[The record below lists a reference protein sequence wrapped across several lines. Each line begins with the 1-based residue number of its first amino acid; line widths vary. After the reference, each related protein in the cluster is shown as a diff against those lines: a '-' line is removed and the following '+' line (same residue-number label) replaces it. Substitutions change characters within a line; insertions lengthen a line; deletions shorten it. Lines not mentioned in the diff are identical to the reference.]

1 MDMNISMRDK
11 KILLMF
17 LGVGVFAA
25 GYFLGYR
32 PQMEEAE
39 SIQASNL
46 PLQERLDD
54 LLKLAENRDF
64 YIEETNSIQ
73 EQIAQYSSEFP
84 ADIKQEDGIVLSL
97 NMEDSLDMQISNVGL
112 GTREFV
118 ASLDG
123 STEEDIINMP
133 DETLS
138 EQANAKTEAQIDEI
152 EGTDVRGDKERQIAS
167 DAEVENMNSTTSV
180 PVLYRTQDSMQFTG
194 SYTSLKDMVE
204 YLSDQSGRMTLD
216 NVNASFDSTTG
227 KLTGSITVNL
237 FSMAGIGKTYTEPD
251 AGSVA
256 YGTNN
261 IFGTIEGSGKKS
273 KKSKKKQSADTE
285 NAQSADE
292 TDSSEEQAAS
302 EAGADGQD
310 VNSQE
315 GDNSQDAAAPADG
328 GDQS

>member
-25 GYFLGYR
+25 GYFLGYQ

-39 SIQASNL
+39 SIQASNA
-46 PLQERLDD
+46 PLQERLND

-64 YIEETNSIQ
+64 YIEETDSIQ
-73 EQIAQYSSEFP
+73 KQIDQYTSEFP

-123 STEEDIINMP
+123 STEDELVDMP

-138 EQANAKTEAQIDEI
+138 EQANAQTEAQIDEI

-167 DAEVENMNSTTSV
+167 DKEVENMDSTTSV

-194 SYTSLKDMVE
+194 TYASLKDMVE
-204 YLSDQSGRMTLD
+204 YLADQTGRMTLD
-216 NVNASFDSTTG
+216 NVTASFDSSTG
-227 KLTGSITVNL
+227 NLTGSITVNL
-237 FSMAGIGKTYTEPD
+237 FSMAGTGKTYTEPD

-256 YGTNN
+256 YGTDN
-261 IFGTIEGSGKKS
+261 IFGTIESSKKKS
-273 KKSKKKQSADTE
+273 KKSKKTSEKATDTE
-285 NAQSADE
+285 STQS
-292 TDSSEEQAAS
+292 TDDTAS
-302 EAGADGQD
+302 TDTGADGQD
-310 VNSQE
+310 VQNGQE
-315 GDNSQDAAAPADG
+315 GENAQDAAAPADG
-328 GDQS
+328 GNQS